1 MIKHYLHTR
10 LKPGAFVLLSIFLS
24 LLVLEPDSTQ
34 KTALWNCV
42 FLFVSFLVF
51 RLIDDA
57 GSIRPD
63 RIHHSDRN
71 YLSID
76 NFPKFCSFT
85 ALISL
90 CYLMPLFFLALNI
103 ALIVISLM
111 ISSIGLY
118 FLLQNRFQLLQLI
131 PLLKYPFLLCCA
143 VASPISMNQW
153 FVCGSSFFIMLSY
166 ELLEDKNATWTKRIF
181 TLISLTIAG
190 IFSIYFSSISYASL
204 FILIPLALSILFFRW
219 KYIQYLPIAYY
230 PLCVFINSLLT

>member
-10 LKPGAFVLLSIFLS
+10 LRPGAFVLLSIFLS
-24 LLVLEPDSTQ
+24 LLVFDPDSTQ

-42 FLFVSFLVF
+42 FLLVSFLVF

-57 GSIRPD
+57 GSIRAD
-63 RIHHSDRN
+63 RIHHPDRI
-71 YLSID
+71 YLSVD

-118 FLLQNRFQLLQLI
+118 FLLQYRFQLLQFI
-131 PLLKYPFLLCCA
+131 PLLKYPVLLYCV
-143 VASPISMNQW
+143 VASPISMNLW

-230 PLCVFINSLLT
+230 PLCVFINLLLT